1 MTRVFSIVDM
11 VFESSES
18 NSVWSGVLNITNPD
32 DFAVTAEGDEVVLN
46 VGNEEYNLIVLTK
59 SINRSD
65 PARISMRINVAS
77 RLVLK
82 DAPRAAPQTYS
93 FDTPMSAWAMV
104 EEILG
109 ETVEWE
115 LVDWMIPAGRVK
127 FEEVVPLAAARRVVE
142 AAGGIIQSKPDGT
155 ILVRSLFPI
164 ATNFY
169 ATATPDHVFTDDDD
183 NLSAS
188 ANYEYRD
195 QFNQFRISEAETAQG
210 DRFEWVPS
218 EGSVLIGTLRFYPSP
233 WRETATIRTTEPVAG
248 TTYTP
253 MGVVSRMEEDE
264 EVEFRDGIASLKYP
278 IFGAPTVEWLSS
290 PLGAVTHVDFGT
302 SLTAPRS
309 VNGGYGLARVTYRVR
324 AIEFAVTGVDGT
336 SVQFIAEEL

>member
-1 MTRVFSIVDM
+1 MPRVFSIVDM
-11 VFESSES
+11 VFESSEAT
-18 NSVWSGVLNITNPD
+18 SVWSGTLNITNPD
-32 DFAVTAEGDEVVLN
+32 DFAITAEGDEVVLS
-46 VGNEEYNLIVLTK
+46 VGGEEYTLIVLTK

-82 DAPRAAPQTYS
+82 DSPRATPQTYS
-93 FDTPMSAWAMV
+93 FDVAMSAKEMV

-109 ETVEWE
+109 EVVEWE
-115 LVDWMIPAGRVK
+115 LVDWMIPAGRVR

-142 AAGGIIQSKPDGT
+142 AAGGIIQSNPDGT
-155 ILVRSLFPI
+155 IKVRSLFPV

-188 ANYEYRD
+188 ATYEYRD

-218 EGSVLIGTLRFYPSP
+218 EDSVLVGTLRFYPSP
-233 WRETATIRTTEPVAG
+233 WRETVTIRTTEPVAG

-253 MGVVSRMEEDE
+253 LGVVARTEEDE
-264 EVEFRDGIASLKYP
+264 EVEFRDGIASTRYP
-278 IFGAPTVEWLSS
+278 IVGAPTIEWLST
-290 PLGAVTHVDFGT
+290 PLGGVTTVDFGT

-309 VNGGYGLARVTYRVR
+309 VNGGYGLARVTYQVQ